1 MSYRSLEVKIGQD
14 LGIPMWS
21 ALTFEEK
28 NNILELKDN
37 DQENKLDNK
46 IIKIPKYYQVNF
58 TEYKGVI
65 LLNVIYYN
73 PFSNLLISGRKA
85 IYTLNTKTNRPTGKS
100 RIKKKLSNDTLE
112 LIHGYLKLREDVLN
126 EDSNITELE

>member
-1 MSYRSLEVKIGQD
+1 MSYRSLEIKIGQD

-28 NNILELKDN
+28 NNILDLNQKN
-37 DQENKLDNK
+37 TVDNK
-46 IIKIPKYYQVNF
+46 KIKSSKYYQVNF

-85 IYTLNTKTNRPTGKS
+85 IYTLNTNTNKPTGRSK
-100 RIKKKLSNDTLE
+100 IKKILSEDTIQLV
-112 LIHGYLKLREDVLN
+112 HNYLKLREDVLN
-126 EDSNITELE
+126 DEDNLVSE

>member
-28 NNILELKDN
+28 NNILELKDK

-58 TEYKGVI
+58 TEYKGI
-65 LLNVIYYN
+65 TLLNVIYYN

-85 IYTLNTKTNRPTGKS
+85 IYTLNIKTNRPTGKS
-100 RIKKKLSNDTLE
+100 RIKKKLSNDTLD
-112 LIHGYLKLREDVLN
+112 LIHRYLKLRQDILN
-126 EDSNITELE
+126 EDSN

>member
-1 MSYRSLEVKIGQD
+1 MSYRSLEIKIGQD

-28 NNILELKDN
+28 NNILDLN
-37 DQENKLDNK
+37 QENTVDNK
-46 IIKIPKYYQVNF
+46 KIKSSKYYQVNF

-85 IYTLNTKTNRPTGKS
+85 IYTLNTNTNKPTGRSK
-100 RIKKKLSNDTLE
+100 IKKILSEDTIQLV
-112 LIHGYLKLREDVLN
+112 HNYLKLREDVLN
-126 EDSNITELE
+126 DEDNLVSE

>member
-1 MSYRSLEVKIGQD
+1 MSYRSLEIKIGQD

-21 ALTFEEK
+21 ALTLEEK
-28 NNILELKDN
+28 NNILDLSLENTVDKRRLKT
-37 DQENKLDNK
+37 
-46 IIKIPKYYQVNF
+46 PKYYQVNF

-85 IYTLNTKTNRPTGKS
+85 IYTLNTNTNKPTGRSK
-100 RIKKKLSNDTLE
+100 IKKILSEDTIQ
-112 LIHGYLKLREDVLN
+112 LIHNYLKLREDVLK
-126 EDSNITELE
+126 ED

>member
-1 MSYRSLEVKIGQD
+1 MSYRSLEIKIGQD

-28 NNILELKDN
+28 NKILDLN
-37 DQENKLDNK
+37 QENTVDNK
-46 IIKIPKYYQVNF
+46 KIKSSKYYQVNF

-85 IYTLNTKTNRPTGKS
+85 IYTLNTNTNKPTGRSK
-100 RIKKKLSNDTLE
+100 IKKILSEDTIQLV
-112 LIHGYLKLREDVLN
+112 HNYLKLREDVLN
-126 EDSNITELE
+126 DEDNLVSE